1 MGVKRLRKKKEHS
14 NLMKSTRRDFIKNMA
29 VGGGAVIFSGNLG
42 LLQLSCKRLGQE
54 GNGRSYSMILVDYS
68 KCTGCRTCETVCSA
82 YNHKQKVNGKV
93 LPGPGNPFYSNIR
106 VHSFNPDV
114 DIPAVCAM
122 CPDNP
127 CIEACPVPPDPKT
140 GRKALYRDEKTLT
153 IRNDLNRCIGCG
165 SCAEAC
171 STRGVGIIVPNPETT
186 KPERM
191 CTLCD
196 GDPQCVKYCPY
207 DALSLVEVNP
217 DREFYQI
224 PPDKI
229 AKELTKR
236 WYTIQ
241 G

>member
-1 MGVKRLRKKKEHS
+1 MGEKRLRKKKEHS

-29 VGGGAVIFSGNLG
+29 IGGGAVIFFGNFG
-42 LLQLSCKRLGQE
+42 LLQVSCKRLGQG
-54 GNGRSYSMILVDYS
+54 GNGLSYSMILVDYS

-82 YNHKQKVNGKV
+82 YNHKQKVSGKV
-93 LPGPGNPFYSNIR
+93 LPGLGNPFCSNIR
-106 VHSFNPDV
+106 VYSFNPDV

-127 CIEACPVPPDPKT
+127 CIKACPVLPDPKT
-140 GRKALYRDEKTLT
+140 GRKALYRDEKTLA

-171 STRGVGIIVPNPETT
+171 SARGVGVIVPNAETN

-191 CTLCD
+191 CTLC
-196 GDPQCVKYCPY
+196 GGNPQCVRYCPY
-207 DALSLVEVNP
+207 GALSLVKVNP
-217 DREFYQI
+217 DREFYQT